1 MANLNVKSFIELVQR
16 SGLVSDDALK
26 AALSACMEEHDGQLP
41 TDAQAIADYLVRC
54 GLLTSWHCDKLLE
67 RKFKGFYLGK
77 YKLLGHLGSG
87 GMSSVYLAEHTM
99 MHQRRAIKV
108 LPKSR
113 LGDSSYL
120 ERFYL
125 EARASAALDHPNI
138 VRAYDIDNEGDTH
151 YLVMEYVEGRDLQ
164 TLVREVGPLD
174 YETAADYIAQAARGL
189 EHAHN
194 VGLIHRDVKPANL
207 LVDEKG
213 TVKILDLGLALFSQ
227 GDISSLTVAHNEN
240 VLGTADYLA
249 PEQALNSHTVDA
261 RADIYGLG
269 GALYYLLAGHAP
281 FPDGTLAQRILKHQT
296 EMPTDL
302 REIRDDCPTTLAL
315 ICTRMLRKK
324 PEERYASA
332 EEVAEVLER
341 WIAAHERGEDE
352 PATPVGAAVSARA
365 PAAAGGQMGTAAKPP
380 IRPPVVAAGPNAP
393 TALAP
398 KEAMALKDL
407 ATQRTGHDSGKGLDP
422 PSSKI
427 GDLRV
432 PKIGDSP
439 SSKIGRATRSREKG
453 LLVAQ
458 PLETGSRTAEG
469 HGSSKI
475 ISAQPTV
482 GGGSGKSATGSG
494 SAKRVAALD
503 SPKLVTTGS
512 GSTQRTATGD
522 SRKPATG
529 SGSAKRVVTSGSAT
543 PATGSGSA
551 KRAADRRT
559 GKPASGTRPRA
570 SAGSGG
576 DDGSDAARDPTNG
589 TPSGVSATDT
599 GEAPQNGGAGDS
611 GELDLGSEVLAQ
623 LSLSD
628 ISGEHT
634 SVARR
639 RLMTQRSRQVAVPWW
654 MWIAIAAGVVVAG
667 VLIAIVVASSFWSS
681 NSGSSRGGRARDTSR
696 LERRIDGVAAL
707 HADWVPSQRNERRFH
722 NS

>member
-16 SGLVSDDALK
+16 SGLVSDDQLK
-26 AALSACMEEHDGQLP
+26 AALSACMEENGGQLP
-41 TDAQAIADYLVRC
+41 SDTQTIADYLVRC

-120 ERFYL
+120 DRFYL

-151 YLVMEYVEGRDLQ
+151 YLVMEYIEGRDLQ
-164 TLVREVGPLD
+164 TLVREEGPLD
-174 YETAADYIAQAARGL
+174 FDTAADYIAQAARGL
-189 EHAHN
+189 HHAHN

-207 LVDEKG
+207 LVDQKG

-269 GALYYLLAGHAP
+269 GALYFLLAGHAP
-281 FPDGTLAQRILKHQT
+281 FPDGSLAQRILKHQT

-324 PEERYASA
+324 PEERYDSA

-341 WIAAHERGEDE
+341 WITARERGEEE
-352 PATPVGAAVSARA
+352 PAMAAGAAIPAGA
-365 PAAAGGQMGTAAKPP
+365 PGMAGGRMGAAAKPP
-380 IRPPVVAAGPNAP
+380 IRPPVVAATPTAP
-393 TALAP
+393 TTLAP
-398 KEAMALKDL
+398 KEAIALKDL
-407 ATQRTGHDSGKGLDP
+407 APARTGHDSGKGLDP

-427 GDLRV
+427 GDSRS

-439 SSKIGRATRSREKG
+439 SSKIGRAARSREKG
-453 LLVAQ
+453 LLVAR
-458 PLETGSRTAEG
+458 PLETGSKTAQG

-475 ISAQPTV
+475 SSAKPAV
-482 GGGSGKSATGSG
+482 ESGSGKPASGSG
-494 SAKRVAALD
+494 SAKRVVAGD
-503 SPKLVTTGS
+503 SGKPASGS
-512 GSTQRTATGD
+512 GSAKRVIAGD
-522 SRKPATG
+522 SGKPATG
-529 SGSAKRVVTSGSAT
+529 SGSAKRVVAGDSAE
-543 PATGSGSA
+543 PASGSGSA
-551 KRAADRRT
+551 RKAADRRT
-559 GKPASGTRPRA
+559 EKPASGVRPRSGSGSGAVSGA
-570 SAGSGG
+570 SSGAGS
-576 DDGSDAARDPTNG
+576 DPANG
-589 TPSGVSATDT
+589 TTSSVPATVT
-599 GEAPQNGGAGDS
+599 TEAPQNGGAGDS

-628 ISGEHT
+628 ISGEQT

-639 RLMTQRSRQVAVPWW
+639 RLMAQRSRRVTVPLW
-654 MWIAIAAGVVVAG
+654 MWIAIAAGVVFAG
-667 VLIAIVVASSFWSS
+667 VLVTIVVVSSLWSS
-681 NSGSSRGGRARDTSR
+681 NSGPSRRGRTRDTSR
-696 LERRIDGVAAL
+696 LERPIDGVALLDASL
-707 HADWVPSQRNERRFH
+707 IPPSH
-722 NS
+722 S